1 MLKTASG
8 NSCLSSDRRQG
19 KEELGQDFQEDL
31 ECGQFMVI
39 FESLQNSPEKEKVT
53 VVHATTRMHLCK
65 FQRV

>member
-1 MLKTASG
+1 MMKTASG

-19 KEELGQDFQEDL
+19 KEELGQDFQEDM
-31 ECGQFMVI
+31 EHGQFMVI

-53 VVHATTRMHLCK
+53 VVHTTTHMHLHK